1 VLAGYQ
7 KDASTISHE
16 AMASM
21 ILLKLLGN
29 VTLIE
34 TQDLKHLRLTAN
46 ANATTNVITT
56 TTII

>member
-1 VLAGYQ
+1 
-7 KDASTISHE
+7 
-16 AMASM
+16 M

-46 ANATTNVITT
+46 ANATTSVMITATT
-56 TTII
+56 TV